1 MVIKKRRT
9 IIHSRQEGGEG
20 ESPLLLT
27 QKEVRIRQ
35 QNLYNWI
42 KDSGFEI
49 VQKRTLASEYQAGQ
63 IVKAL
68 VWKLSLTLRRIQK
81 KKHNG

>member
-1 MVIKKRRT
+1 MSDEK
-9 IIHSRQEGGEG
+9 EG
-20 ESPLLLT
+20 
-27 QKEVRIRQ
+27 RIRQ

-63 IVKAL
+63 IVKTL

-81 KKHNG
+81 KKEVM

>member
-1 MVIKKRRT
+1 MVIRKRRT
-9 IIHSRQEGGEG
+9 IIHSKQEAGEG
-20 ESPLLLT
+20 LRPLPLP
-27 QKEVRIRQ
+27 QKELPL
-35 QNLYNWI
+35 NLYNWI

-63 IVKAL
+63 IVKTL

-81 KKHNG
+81 KKEVM

>member
-1 MVIKKRRT
+1 MVIRKRRT
-9 IIHSRQEGGEG
+9 IIHSKQEVGEG
-20 ESPLLLT
+20 EGPLPLP
-27 QKEVRIRQ
+27 QKELPLT
-35 QNLYNWI
+35 LYNWI

-63 IVKAL
+63 IVKTL

-81 KKHNG
+81 KKEVM